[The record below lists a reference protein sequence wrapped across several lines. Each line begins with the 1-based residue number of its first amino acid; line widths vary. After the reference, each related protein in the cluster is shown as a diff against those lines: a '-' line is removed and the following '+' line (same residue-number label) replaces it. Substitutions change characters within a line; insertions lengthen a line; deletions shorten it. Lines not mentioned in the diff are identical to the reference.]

1 MMNELSEQPISRLIV
16 QKGPQ
21 LGHAFDL
28 TALTITIGRSPA
40 SDITINDPEIS
51 RKHARLARQGGD
63 YAIEDLGSTN
73 GTFVNDRRLA
83 GLTPLHDGDVIE
95 FGDAVKLL
103 YETEPTL
110 PIDLPEA
117 SAAVGKTAVSPQ
129 PVAAPPPVQPA
140 PPPPAQPSSSW
151 SCRRQVM
158 VGCGFLLLLIFLCTA
173 TIFFLD
179 AYQNGRLLYCGP
191 IRPFWDQILGLL
203 GFASPCS

>member
-1 MMNELSEQPISRLIV
+1 MNELTTQPTARLIV

-21 LGHAFDL
+21 LNHAFDL
-28 TALTITIGRSPA
+28 INVKIIIGRSPA
-40 SDITINDPEIS
+40 SDITLNDPEIS
-51 RKHARLARQGGD
+51 RKHARLVRQGAD

-83 GLTPLHDGDVIE
+83 GLTPLHDGDVVE

-117 SAAVGKTAVSPQ
+117 SEAARATAVSSP
-129 PVAAPPPVQPA
+129 PVAAPPPVQPP
-140 PPPPAQPSSSW
+140 PPPPAPPSSAW

-158 VGCGFLLLLIFLCTA
+158 VGCGTLLLLIFLCTA